1 MRNDI
6 GRADCFCEKEQAST
20 GVLSHSVCV
29 CLQGRQ
35 GVVRSLTD
43 LNTDKS
49 RTMPYC
55 SAPPPLLGC
64 PAHSGSSVT
73 SICPENWFSLAENE
87 DFQEQ
92 LRRVNES
99 LLLPSEDLQEA
110 FINYW
115 TF

>member
-1 MRNDI
+1 MRNDR
-6 GRADCFCEKEQAST
+6 GRADCFCEGEQAST
-20 GVLSHSVCV
+20 GDHSDCVCV
-29 CLQGRQ
+29 QGRQ
-35 GVVRSLTD
+35 GVLRSLKD

-49 RTMPYC
+49 RTMPH
-55 SAPPPLLGC
+55 SFAPLPRC
-64 PAHSGSSVT
+64 PARSGSWIT

-87 DFQEQ
+87 DFQER
-92 LRRVNES
+92 LRRVNEP